1 MDLKLGFFS
10 GAVHEWNA
18 SEVAAAAAEAG
29 FRAIEWELRPGEGHI
44 RKEAASADAQKRRRE
59 SDRAGLAICCVSA
72 NATLPLLGDAT
83 VPALIEAA
91 VGCGARLARVF
102 APPFD
107 PACAVESQLANV
119 RAALELHADRYQE
132 HGVTLVIELSEET
145 LLPSPEL
152 LRRVCE
158 GIDPSAVGALYD
170 PANMLVEGNVAP
182 SFALAL
188 LGDYLHHV
196 HVKNERFVRSNGSWT
211 PVIVRADEGLV
222 DWTSVF
228 AELRRLDYPGW
239 VVIDHLSDEPS
250 IARMALEREVAE
262 RLWASTVG

>member
-10 GAVHEWNA
+10 GAIHEWKA
-18 SEVAAAAAEAG
+18 SDVVTGTAEAG
-29 FRAIEWELRPGEGHI
+29 FRAIEWELRDGEGHI
-44 RKEAASADAQKRRRE
+44 RPESASADAEKRRRE
-59 SDRAGLAICCVSA
+59 CERAGLAICCVSA
-72 NATLPLLGDAT
+72 NPTLPLLGDAT
-83 VPALIEAA
+83 VPVLVEAA

-107 PACAVESQLANV
+107 PTRAVEGQLADV
-119 RAALELHADRYQE
+119 RTALERHADRYPE

-152 LRRVCE
+152 LRRACE
-158 GIDPSAVGALYD
+158 GIDVHAVGALYD

-182 SFALAL
+182 PFALAL

-196 HVKNERFVRSNGSWT
+196 HVKNERFVRSNGGWA
-211 PVIVRADEGLV
+211 PEIVQADKGLV

-228 AELRRLDYPGW
+228 AELRRLNYPGW
-239 VVIDHLSDEPS
+239 SVIDHLSDEPS
-250 IARMALEREVAE
+250 ISRMAQEREVAE
-262 RLWASTVG
+262 RLWASAVG